1 MKQFYLDEYER
12 TEKRLEHIKN
22 VLTRLG
28 VTENDLQTGISQ
40 MRGEMKGK
48 EKTAKDQKTVQS
60 ASAAGTSRKTKKKK
74 GRKSKWELLIMKRMR
89 QLDKPVTYD
98 ELTDEIMTFSKL
110 PESAR
115 KSTKQAVV
123 NVVFRLRNR
132 DQKLD
137 TFSIGTREKY
147 IALKGWFEKPGEIKK
162 EYADKIEK
170 PASPGKRRST
180 RSGPRKKKA

>member
-1 MKQFYLDEYER
+1 MKQFYLEEYER
-12 TEKRLEHIKN
+12 TEKKLQHIKN

-28 VTENDLQTGISQ
+28 VTEQDLFTGIPQ
-40 MRGEMKGK
+40 MQADLAGK
-48 EKTAKDQKTVQS
+48 TRTGQGQP
-60 ASAAGTSRKTKKKK
+60 AARKSPGTSTVRKSKKT

-89 QLDKPVTYD
+89 QIDRPVTYD

-110 PESAR
+110 PESKR

-123 NVVFRLRNR
+123 NVIFRLRNR

-147 IALKGWFEKPGEIKK
+147 IALKSWFEKPGEIKK
-162 EYADKIEK
+162 EYAAKIERPE
-170 PASPGKRRST
+170 PAKKRRT
-180 RSGPRKKKA
+180 AKSGPRKKKA